1 MDRSFSSCNVKKKVS
16 HRCGVVI
23 FNSDLTKIAL
33 ILNRYSSEVL
43 KRPKWGLP
51 KGHINKNKK
60 IEEPFLKCAE
70 REAEEETGLIIR
82 LDKRNGKI
90 RVKTTNY
97 YPICVDKEYKL
108 DPKDKYEV
116 AEARWFDVD
125 KVKDMVINYE
135 CRQVMRNIFRF
146 KQLAK
151 LNSVKVLNS

>member
-1 MDRSFSSCNVKKKVS
+1 MTLCEELKVN
-16 HRCGVVI
+16 I
-23 FNSDLTKIAL
+23 FLL
-33 ILNRYSSEVL
+33 IRTTEVL

-51 KGHINKNKK
+51 KGHIDKNKK
-60 IEEPFLKCAE
+60 IEESFLKCAE
-70 REAEEETGLIIR
+70 REAAEETGLIIR

-90 RVKTTNY
+90 KVKTTNY

-116 AEARWFDVD
+116 SEARWFDVD

-135 CRQVMRNIFRF
+135 CRQVMMNIYRF

-151 LNSVKVLNS
+151 LNRVTVLNG